1 GGKTAI
7 NLPEGK
13 NTVGAFHQPRA
24 VFCDLRF
31 LDTLPRRECNSGL
44 MEIIKYGLILD
55 SDLYDFIKKNKEK
68 IREKNTDTIAYL
80 IYRSC
85 QLKSQIVAE
94 DEKDK
99 GVRNILNFGHTIGH
113 ALESYTNY
121 EFYLHGEAVSLGSLV
136 IVHYLAEQGI
146 LSRGFLREFVDILS
160 FFELPTSLPA
170 EFEVGKIIERLQ
182 SDKKIRGGKI
192 QWVTLKRVGVAVRG
206 QSVDQKEVEEIMRRL
221 QKNE

>member
-1 GGKTAI
+1 
-7 NLPEGK
+7 
-13 NTVGAFHQPRA
+13 
-24 VFCDLRF
+24 
-31 LDTLPRRECNSGL
+31 